1 MSCLFHMED
10 ISNVF
15 QFFALLN
22 IVMIIIMLTF
32 NCGKINKCNIYYFML
47 TVMTKFCI

>member
-15 QFFALLN
+15 QCFTLLN
-22 IVMIIIMLTF
+22 IVMIIIILTF
-32 NCGKINKCNIYYFML
+32 NCGKINEIFTFLC
-47 TVMTKFCI
+47 